1 MAPTKY
7 HKFRGGERC
16 DECGARQ
23 WYAEN
28 ALRYCR
34 NGHRLEGFAAHE
46 EDEDAFGT
54 QGRVT
59 RRKRERRARAAVKLR
74 GQPGRE
80 LYLEV
85 LQLVLRRL
93 VRALVGDGDEAL
105 GLPPDLEDV
114 VRSLWVLRITNLPLR
129 IEGER
134 SGGGGAGDTEGDDGS
149 STGETDTDNV
159 GSDASTA
166 TARTW
171 ESDTHHKWKLP
182 KLIDALALCY
192 LGCLIRRLPVTTAD
206 FHWWAQTGDIEYL
219 AAINT
224 VPKNVL
230 DRLPA
235 EYHRAL
241 QVQDHIRPG
250 HLQATVQQLI
260 ISFHA
265 NFELKFPPLNYV
277 PILVQYIK
285 DLLLPPETYTAARCL
300 AEILNADFSYLH
312 GGRRI
317 QSMNNP
323 EILLAALVV
332 VAAKLLYSPD
342 GTERA
347 PRGEHDPRRLRLDWA
362 VWRENIEDRSRQAP
376 SHLRPGEEYKVDPN
390 DALTMDKT
398 KLDDYMDWFEKMWI
412 GDADPPTAEVL
423 REPFT
428 NQKRTSSPAPRT
440 TRGEAVGSD
449 GECTRRYRA
458 VNRAV
463 KVIEVTPDSPTSK
476 EEEDARQRQ
485 PRDSC
490 PVWRSEEDLPDVARL
505 LYSEAAEMAAV
516 PLASLIRAATQVE
529 RRLEVW
535 CTQRTKERREKGK
548 GKAKAKEVL
557 GYSKQAT
564 QNPTISPRS
573 QFDFLPVT
581 INSSHERNA
590 KMQIF
595 VKTLTGKTITLEVE
609 SSDTIDNVKSK
620 IQDKEGIPP
629 DQQRLIFAGKQL
641 EDGRTLSDYNIQK
654 ESTLHLVLRLRGGI
668 IEPSLKAL
676 ASKFNCD
683 KMICRKCYARL
694 PPRATNCRKRK
705 CGHTNQL
712 RPKKKLK

>member
-54 QGRVT
+54 QGRVA

-93 VRALVGDGDEAL
+93 VRALVGDSDGAL

-114 VRSLWVLRITNLPLR
+114 VRSLWVLRIRNLPLR
-129 IEGER
+129 VEGER
-134 SGGGGAGDTEGDDGS
+134 SGGAAIDTEGDDGV

-171 ESDTHHKWKLP
+171 ESDARRRWKLP
-182 KLIDALALCY
+182 KLVDALALCY

-206 FHWWAQTGDIEYL
+206 FHWWAQRGDIEFL
-219 AAINT
+219 SAINT
-224 VPKNVL
+224 VPKNVR

-265 NFELKFPPLNYV
+265 NFDLKFPPLNYV

-285 DLLLPPETYTAARCL
+285 DLLLPVETYTAAKCL
-300 AEILNADFSYLH
+300 AEILNADFSYPH

-317 QSMNNP
+317 QSMSNP

-332 VAAKLLYSPD
+332 VAAKLLYSLD
-342 GTERA
+342 GTERT

-376 SHLRPGEEYKVDPN
+376 SHLRRGEEYKVDPN
-390 DALTMDKT
+390 DALAMDKT

-440 TRGEAVGSD
+440 TTGEAVGGD
-449 GECTRRYRA
+449 GESTRRYRA
-458 VNRAV
+458 VNGTV
-463 KVIEVTPDSPTSK
+463 KVVEAAPDSPAGK
-476 EEEDARQRQ
+476 EDEGDARQRH

-505 LYSEAAEMAAV
+505 LYLEAAEMAAV
-516 PLASLIRAATQVE
+516 PLVSLVRAAAQVE
-529 RRLEVW
+529 RRLEAW
-535 CTQRTKERREKGK
+535 
-548 GKAKAKEVL
+548 
-557 GYSKQAT
+557 
-564 QNPTISPRS
+564 RS
-573 QFDFLPVT
+573 EFDFLSVT
-581 INSSHERNA
+581 INPSHERNA

>member
-7 HKFRGGERC
+7 HKFRDGERC

-93 VRALVGDGDEAL
+93 VSALVGDGDGAL
-105 GLPPDLEDV
+105 GLPPELEDT
-114 VRSLWVLRITNLPLR
+114 VRSLWVLRVRNLPLR
-129 IEGER
+129 VEGER
-134 SGGGGAGDTEGDDGS
+134 SSGASDMEGGDGGTG
-149 STGETDTDNV
+149 GETDIDTV
-159 GSDASTA
+159 GSEASTA

-171 ESDTHHKWKLP
+171 ESDARRRWKLP

-192 LGCLIRRLPVTTAD
+192 LGCLVRRLPVTTAD
-206 FHWWAQTGDIEYL
+206 FHWWAQRGDIEFL

-224 VPKNVL
+224 VPKNVR

-250 HLQATVQQLI
+250 HLQATVQQLV

-265 NFELKFPPLNYV
+265 NFDLRFPPLNYV

-285 DLLLPPETYTAARCL
+285 HLLLPVETYTAAKCL
-300 AEILNADFSYLH
+300 AEILDADFSYPH

-317 QSMNNP
+317 QSMSNP

-376 SHLRPGEEYKVDPN
+376 THLRPGEEYKVDPN

-412 GDADPPTAEVL
+412 GDADPRTAEAF

-428 NQKRTSSPAPRT
+428 NQKRISSPAPRT
-440 TRGEAVGSD
+440 TTGEAVGRD
-449 GECTRRYRA
+449 GESTRRYRA
-458 VNRAV
+458 VNRTV
-463 KVIEVTPDSPTSK
+463 KVVEAAPDSPAGK
-476 EEEDARQRQ
+476 EEEEEEEDTRQRQ

-516 PLASLIRAATQVE
+516 PLASLVRAAAQAE

-535 CTQRTKERREKGK
+535 CTQRAKERREKGK
-548 GKAKAKEVL
+548 GEEGKGKGRAVL
-557 GYSKQAT
+557 
-564 QNPTISPRS
+564 
-573 QFDFLPVT
+573 V
-581 INSSHERNA
+581 
-590 KMQIF
+590 QIF

>member
-7 HKFRGGERC
+7 HKFRDGERC

-54 QGRVT
+54 HGRVA
-59 RRKRERRARAAVKLR
+59 RRKRERHARAAVKLR

-93 VRALVGDGDEAL
+93 VRTLVGDGDGAL

-114 VRSLWVLRITNLPLR
+114 VRSLWVLRVRNLPLR
-129 IEGER
+129 VEEER
-134 SGGGGAGDTEGDDGS
+134 RRRGGGGASDTEGTEGGS
-149 STGETDTDNV
+149 AGETDTDNV

-171 ESDTHHKWKLP
+171 ESDARRRWELP
-182 KLIDALALCY
+182 KLVDALALCY

-206 FHWWAQTGDIEYL
+206 FHWWAQRGDIEFL

-224 VPKNVL
+224 VPKNVQ

-265 NFELKFPPLNYV
+265 NFDLKFPPLNYV

-285 DLLLPPETYTAARCL
+285 NLLLPVETYTAAKCL
-300 AEILNADFSYLH
+300 AEILNADFSYPH

-317 QSMNNP
+317 QSMSNP

-390 DALTMDKT
+390 DALMMDKT
-398 KLDDYMDWFEKMWI
+398 KLDDYMDWFEKIWI
-412 GDADPPTAEVL
+412 GDADPPTAKVL

-440 TRGEAVGSD
+440 IAGDAVGGD
-449 GECTRRYRA
+449 GESTRRYRA
-458 VNRAV
+458 VNRTV
-463 KVIEVTPDSPTSK
+463 KVVEAAPDSPAG
-476 EEEDARQRQ
+476 EEDDDDDGRQRQ

-505 LYSEAAEMAAV
+505 LYSEAAGMAAV
-516 PLASLIRAATQVE
+516 PLVSLVRAVAQAE
-529 RRLEVW
+529 RRLELG
-535 CTQRTKERREKGK
+535 CTQRAKERQAKGK
-548 GKAKAKEVL
+548 GKGEGGL
-557 GYSKQAT
+557 GG
-564 QNPTISPRS
+564 
-573 QFDFLPVT
+573 
-581 INSSHERNA
+581 HERNA

>member
-54 QGRVT
+54 QGRVA

-93 VRALVGDGDEAL
+93 VRALVGDGDGAL

-114 VRSLWVLRITNLPLR
+114 VRSLWVLRVRNLPLR
-129 IEGER
+129 VEGER
-134 SGGGGAGDTEGDDGS
+134 RGGGSGGSDTEGDDGGS
-149 STGETDTDNV
+149 AGGTDTDDV

-166 TARTW
+166 TVRTW
-171 ESDTHHKWKLP
+171 ESDARRRWKLP
-182 KLIDALALCY
+182 KLVEALALCY
-192 LGCLIRRLPVTTAD
+192 LGCLIRRLPVTAAD
-206 FHWWAQTGDIEYL
+206 FHWWAQRGDIEFL
-219 AAINT
+219 AAINN
-224 VPKNVL
+224 VPKNVR

-250 HLQATVQQLI
+250 HLQAAVQQLI

-265 NFELKFPPLNYV
+265 NFDLRFPPLNYV

-285 DLLLPPETYTAARCL
+285 DLLLPVETYTAAKCL
-300 AEILNADFSYLH
+300 AEILNADFSYPH

-317 QSMNNP
+317 QSMSNP
-323 EILLAALVV
+323 EILLAALVI

-342 GTERA
+342 GTERT
-347 PRGEHDPRRLRLDWA
+347 PRGDHDPRRLRLDWA

-376 SHLRPGEEYKVDPN
+376 SHLRRGEEYKVDPN

-398 KLDDYMDWFEKMWI
+398 KLDDYMDWFEKMWV
-412 GDADPPTAEVL
+412 GDGDPRTAEVL
-423 REPFT
+423 REPFA
-428 NQKRTSSPAPRT
+428 NQKRTSSPAPPRT
-440 TRGEAVGSD
+440 TAGEAVGGD
-449 GECTRRYRA
+449 GESMRRYSA
-458 VNRAV
+458 VNRTV
-463 KVIEVTPDSPTSK
+463 KVVDAAPDSPAGK
-476 EEEDARQRQ
+476 EEEGARQRQ

-490 PVWRSEEDLPDVARL
+490 PIWRSEEDLPDVARL

-516 PLASLIRAATQVE
+516 PLASLVRAATQVE

-535 CTQRTKERREKGK
+535 CIQRAKERREKEKGNGNGK
-548 GKAKAKEVL
+548 GKAVL
-557 GYSKQAT
+557 GVVDSG
-564 QNPTISPRS
+564 
-573 QFDFLPVT
+573 D
-581 INSSHERNA
+581 
-590 KMQIF
+590 
-595 VKTLTGKTITLEVE
+595 
-609 SSDTIDNVKSK
+609 
-620 IQDKEGIPP
+620 
-629 DQQRLIFAGKQL
+629 
-641 EDGRTLSDYNIQK
+641 
-654 ESTLHLVLRLRGGI
+654 
-668 IEPSLKAL
+668 
-676 ASKFNCD
+676 
-683 KMICRKCYARL
+683 
-694 PPRATNCRKRK
+694 
-705 CGHTNQL
+705 
-712 RPKKKLK
+712 